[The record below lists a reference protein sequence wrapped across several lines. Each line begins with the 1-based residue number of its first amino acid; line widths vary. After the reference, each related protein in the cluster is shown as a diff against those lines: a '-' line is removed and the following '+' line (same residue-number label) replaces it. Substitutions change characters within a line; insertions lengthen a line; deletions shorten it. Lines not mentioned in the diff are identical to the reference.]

1 MDFQQAR
8 HNMIEQQVRPWSVTD
23 TRVLQV
29 MQEISREMF
38 VPPQYAN
45 LAYSDT
51 DIPLSEGQTMLA
63 PKVVGRALQALN
75 IQASDTVL
83 EIGTGT
89 GYITACL
96 GRLATQVISIEI
108 FETLLSLAQRKLS
121 GNREL
126 EHILLKQGNGLEGY
140 APQAPYD
147 AIFITG
153 SLPLGV
159 PEILCQQLK
168 EKGGRLFAFCGEA
181 PAMQA
186 ILIER
191 NQNNFVTH
199 SLFETAVPALLHA
212 AQPEKF
218 VF

>member
-8 HNMIEQQVRPWSVTD
+8 HNMIEQQVRPWFVTN
-23 TRVLQV
+23 TRVLDV

-45 LAYSDT
+45 LAYCDT

-63 PKVVGRALQALN
+63 PKIVGRALQALN

-89 GYITACL
+89 GYVTACL
-96 GRLATQVISIEI
+96 GRLAAQVISIEI
-108 FETLLSLAQRKLS
+108 FETLLTVAQRKLS
-121 GNREL
+121 GNREM
-126 EHILLKQGNGLEGY
+126 EHVLLKQGNGLEGY
-140 APQAPYD
+140 EPQAPYD

-153 SLPLGV
+153 ALPLGV
-159 PEILCQQLK
+159 PDTLCQQLN
-168 EKGGRLFAFCGEA
+168 EKGGRLFAFCGQA
-181 PAMQA
+181 PAIHA
-186 ILIER
+186 VLIER

-199 SLFETAVPALLHA
+199 SLFETAVPTLLHA